1 MLMKDVLPRLRR
13 ERGLTQEELA
23 RRLYIT
29 RQAVSRWECGLSV
42 PDATMLISLAEAL
55 GTTVSGL
62 LGEGVSEVEAD
73 DVRVIAEKLE
83 IINSQLARRADAR
96 RKVLCWSLVAVCVVI
111 TVTFVVLMALGSP
124 YLGWNFSDPE
134 TAVAGTFF
142 HAFEWLFVRLVP
154 FVLLGAVAGIALVQK
169 RRG

>member
-1 MLMKDVLPRLRR
+1 MLNETIKALRTSK
-13 ERGLTQEELA
+13 GLSQEELSVK
-23 RRLYIT
+23 LNVV
-29 RQAVSRWECGLSV
+29 RQTISKWEQGLSV

-96 RKVLCWSLVAVCVVI
+96 RKVLCWSLVAVCVAI

-142 HAFEWLFVRLVP
+142 HAFEWLFVRLAP

>member
-1 MLMKDVLPRLRR
+1 MNETIKALRTSK
-13 ERGLTQEELA
+13 GLSQEELA
-23 RRLYIT
+23 VKLNVV
-29 RQAVSRWECGLSV
+29 RQTISKWEQGLSV

-83 IINSQLARRADAR
+83 IINLQLARRADAR
-96 RKVLCWSLVAVCVVI
+96 RKVLCWSLVAVCVAI

-134 TAVAGTFF
+134 TAVAGTLF
-142 HAFEWLFVRLVP
+142 HAFEWLFVRLAP

>member
-1 MLMKDVLPRLRR
+1 M
-13 ERGLTQEELA
+13 A
-23 RRLYIT
+23 
-29 RQAVSRWECGLSV
+29 
-42 PDATMLISLAEAL
+42 
-55 GTTVSGL
+55 
-62 LGEGVSEVEAD
+62 
-73 DVRVIAEKLE
+73 
-83 IINSQLARRADAR
+83 
-96 RKVLCWSLVAVCVVI
+96 I

-142 HAFEWLFVRLVP
+142 HAFEWLFVRLAP